1 MKEKKM
7 TFTVENRVAIVTG
20 GAQGIGKSIALELAK
35 AGADIIIADTNAD
48 GIEVTIKE
56 IENIGRK
63 SLGVVCNI
71 ANAEEVTNLIDLSN
85 EKFKR
90 IDILVNNA
98 GITRDTLMMRMD
110 EKDWDLVMDVN
121 LKGPFLLTKAAS
133 QIMIRQRYG
142 RIINM
147 ASVVGLMGNAGQVNY
162 SASKGGL
169 IAFTKSVAKELAS
182 RNITCNAIAPGF
194 IETRMTEK
202 LDDKVRENYMSVI
215 PLRRFGKPEDIAA
228 LVLFLAS
235 ENSSYITGQVVG
247 VDGGMFMR

>member
-20 GAQGIGKSIALELAK
+20 GAQGIGKSIALELAI
-35 AGADIIIADTNAD
+35 AGADVVIADTNTE
-48 GIEVTIKE
+48 GVEITIKE

-71 ANAEEVTNLIDLSN
+71 AKAEEVTNLINLSN

-133 QIMIRQRYG
+133 QIMMRQRYG

-235 ENSSYITGQVVG
+235 ENSGYITGQVVG

>member
-20 GAQGIGKSIALELAK
+20 GAQGIGKSIALELAI
-35 AGADIIIADTNAD
+35 AGADVVIADTNTE
-48 GIEVTIKE
+48 GVEITIKE

-71 ANAEEVTNLIDLSN
+71 ANAEEVTNLINLSN

-133 QIMIRQRYG
+133 QIMMRQRYG

-235 ENSSYITGQVVG
+235 ENSGYITGQVVG

>member
-1 MKEKKM
+1 M
-7 TFTVENRVAIVTG
+7 TFTLENRVAIVTG

-35 AGADIIIADTNAD
+35 AGADVVIADMNAE
-48 GIEVTIKE
+48 GIELTKKE
-56 IENIGRK
+56 IENVGRK
-63 SLGVVCNI
+63 SLGVVCNV
-71 ANAEEVTNLIDLSN
+71 ANAEDVTKLINLSI
-85 EKFKR
+85 ETFKK

-110 EKDWDLVMDVN
+110 EKDWDLVLDVN

-169 IAFTKSVAKELAS
+169 VALTKSVAKELAS

-194 IETRMTEK
+194 IETQMTLK
-202 LDDKVRENYMSVI
+202 LDEKVRENYMSVI

-235 ENSSYITGQVVG
+235 ENSGYITGQVIG
-247 VDGGMFMR
+247 IDGGMFMR

>member
-20 GAQGIGKSIALELAK
+20 GAQGIGKSIALELAI
-35 AGADIIIADTNAD
+35 AGADVVIADTNTE
-48 GIEVTIKE
+48 GVEITIKE
-56 IENIGRK
+56 IESIGRK

-71 ANAEEVTNLIDLSN
+71 ANAEEVTNLINLSN

-133 QIMIRQRYG
+133 QIMMRQRYG

-235 ENSSYITGQVVG
+235 ENSGYITGQVVG

>member
-1 MKEKKM
+1 M
-7 TFTVENRVAIVTG
+7 FRLENKVALITG
-20 GAQGIGKSIALELAK
+20 GAQGIGKSIAIRLAE
-35 AGADIIIADTNAD
+35 AGADVIVADTNEE
-48 GIEVTIKE
+48 GIGVTVKE
-56 IENIGRK
+56 IESIGRRVIGLKCNVSVANDVDLLVKK
-63 SLGVVCNI
+63 SVETFQRV
-71 ANAEEVTNLIDLSN
+71 
-85 EKFKR
+85 
-90 IDILVNNA
+90 DILVNNA

-121 LKGPFLLTKAAS
+121 LKGPFLLTKAVS

-142 RIINM
+142 RIVNM
-147 ASVVGLMGNAGQVNY
+147 ASVVGLMGNAGQTNY

-194 IETRMTEK
+194 IETHMTEK
-202 LDDKVRENYMSVI
+202 LDEKVRESYMSVI

-235 ENSSYITGQVVG
+235 ENSGYITGQVIG

>member
-1 MKEKKM
+1 MN
-7 TFTVENRVAIVTG
+7 FNVENRVALITG
-20 GAQGIGKSIALELAK
+20 GAQGIGKSIALTLAR
-35 AGADIIIADTNAD
+35 AGADIIIADTNSE
-48 GIEVTIKE
+48 GIQAASGE
-56 IENIGRK
+56 IEQAGRK
-63 SLGVVCNI
+63 CFGVLCNVAD
-71 ANAEEVTNLIDLSN
+71 ANDVSKLVSESSG
-85 EKFKR
+85 KFGK

-98 GITRDTLMMRMD
+98 GITRDMLMMRMD
-110 EKDWDLVMDVN
+110 EKDWDLVLDVN
-121 LKGPFLLTKAAS
+121 LKGPFLLTKAVS
-133 QIMIRQRYG
+133 QLMMRQRYG

-169 IAFTKSVAKELAS
+169 VAFTKSVAKELAS

-202 LDDKVRENYMSVI
+202 LDEKVKETYLSVI
-215 PLRRFGKPEDIAA
+215 PLRRFGKAEEIAS

-235 ENSSYITGQVVG
+235 ENSGYITGQVIG